1 MDKKDILILN
11 AISENS
17 RMPLKELAKIANIST
32 VTAMNRLRA
41 LEKAGLIRNF
51 SVNLDYEKLGY
62 DVEVMIQLRISKGK
76 LHELE
81 EKIAKNPCV
90 VAVYDIT
97 GNFDA
102 AIIARFRNRRSMDA
116 FLKKIQTF
124 DFVERTNTSLILR
137 TIKEGNIRLH

>member
-1 MDKKDILILN
+1 MDKKDVAILN
-11 AISENS
+11 ALSGNA
-17 RMPLKELAKIANIST
+17 RMPLRELAKFAKVSA

-41 LEKAGLIRNF
+41 LENAGIIKGYSTR
-51 SVNLDYEKLGY
+51 LDYEKLEH
-62 DVEVMIQLRISKGK
+62 DVEVLVQLRISKGK
-76 LHELE
+76 LLDLE
-81 EKIAKNPCV
+81 EKIARHPNV

-102 AIIARFRNRRSMDA
+102 AIIARFGNRRAMDA

-137 TIKEGNIRLH
+137 TIKEENIKIQ